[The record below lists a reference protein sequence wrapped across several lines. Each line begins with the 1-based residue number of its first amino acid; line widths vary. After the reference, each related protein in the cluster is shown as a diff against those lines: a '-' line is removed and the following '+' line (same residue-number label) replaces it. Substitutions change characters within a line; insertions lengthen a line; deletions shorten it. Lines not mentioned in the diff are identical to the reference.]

1 MQEMATVLEPAAARS
16 ESPPLYGHPR
26 GLTFLVLTGIWET
39 AALFGMRTVLIYYLV
54 KQLQL
59 PTAEAMN
66 VYSLFSASALLGL
79 FGGYAADRFLGLRRA
94 VVVGLVLMAAGLFA
108 LMSSALLMTGL
119 VVIAIGNGLV
129 RPTLVAQVGLLYAAD
144 DPRRDKAFTHYYVG
158 CNVGATIAPLMFG
171 TIGELYG
178 WSWSFLVSGSGM
190 LIAIAFYFWG
200 WRSLTDG
207 RVQAHDDVAGASQDA
222 ASPTAALVLLGL
234 VWLVG
239 VLFWAAYGQIGTT
252 IALWA
257 DASVDRSVHLGSY
270 SFEFPATWFQAV
282 NPLFIFALAPL
293 VAWFS
298 SRTHERLSIG
308 AELRKLALGVVL
320 LACAFVML
328 AGASAGSGGSTSWI
342 WLVLAL
348 APFTLAELYFVPVGM
363 GLFSR
368 LALKGYVALFVS
380 LWSLAM
386 MMGNAAS
393 GWLAHLW
400 EPLTPPAF
408 FIVAGAVALAGLLIL
423 PIARWFGR

>member
-1 MQEMATVLEPAAARS
+1 MSATAIGTTDTRS
-16 ESPPLYGHPR
+16 ETATLFGHPR

-39 AALFGMRTVLIYYLV
+39 AALFGMRVVLVYYLV

-59 PTAEAMN
+59 PTTEAMN

-94 VVVGLVLMAAGLFA
+94 VIVGLLLMAAGLFA
-108 LMSSALLMTGL
+108 LMSPALLMMAL
-119 VVIAIGNGLV
+119 VTIALGQGLV

-158 CNVGATIAPLMFG
+158 SNVGATIAPLMFG
-171 TIGELYG
+171 TVGELYG
-178 WSWSFLVSGSGM
+178 WSWSFLVSGLGM
-190 LIAIAFYFWG
+190 LVAVVCYLWG
-200 WRSLTDG
+200 WRAVKDGHVERADDATVATTAGTGIATSL
-207 RVQAHDDVAGASQDA
+207 VV
-222 ASPTAALVLLGL
+222 LGL
-234 VWLVG
+234 VWLTG
-239 VLFWAAYGQIGTT
+239 VLFWAAYGQLGTS

-257 DASVDRSVHLGSY
+257 DASVDRSVQLGSH

-282 NPLFIFALAPL
+282 NPLLIFAFAPL
-293 VAWFS
+293 MAWLS

-308 AELRKLALGVVL
+308 AELRKLASGAVL
-320 LACAFVML
+320 LAIAFAIL
-328 AGASAGSGGSTSWI
+328 AGASAGGGSTNWA
-342 WLVLAL
+342 WLVLAI
-348 APFTLAELYFVPVGM
+348 APLTLAELYFVPVGM

-368 LALKGYVALFVS
+368 LAVKGYIALFVS

-400 EPLTPPAF
+400 GPLSPPLF
-408 FIVAGAVALAGLLIL
+408 FVLAGAVALMGLLIL
-423 PIARWFGR
+423 PVARWFGR